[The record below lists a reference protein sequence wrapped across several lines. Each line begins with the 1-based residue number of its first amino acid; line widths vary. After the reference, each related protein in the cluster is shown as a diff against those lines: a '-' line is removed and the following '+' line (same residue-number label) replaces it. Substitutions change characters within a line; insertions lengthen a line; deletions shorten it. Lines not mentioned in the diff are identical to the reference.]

1 MTEVQSNLD
10 LSAIGQEWTISSSP
24 DTTPEVSDVLGDM
37 PWWAARGLLYL
48 IVCSVIVFILW
59 ASLSSVDIVVQSR
72 GTLIPE
78 GNVRPLQ
85 TAGGGIVQYVVVA
98 EGDTVVRGQPLIQLD
113 GTQLRIRLNK
123 LREELATSREQLRQ
137 LMAGQ
142 GPVTATLEHQ
152 HRISRLESEVSS
164 VELSLRQTTINAP
177 VDGVISELG
186 IRSAGAVLEGGQRV
200 ATIAPSGTR
209 FVVEARVLN
218 KDMAKI
224 STGLHAQLK
233 FDAYPFQDYGTIA
246 GRIIEV
252 SPDAH
257 ADKDKGSFYKV
268 TILTEQ
274 PATSGRDQRVVLRP
288 GLAVTAEIITERRT
302 IANLIL
308 EPFRKLRK
316 AASSVG

>member
-1 MTEVQSNLD
+1 
-10 LSAIGQEWTISSSP
+10 
-24 DTTPEVSDVLGDM
+24 M

-48 IVCSVIVFILW
+48 IVSSVIVFILW

-72 GTLIPE
+72 GTLIPM
-78 GNVRPLQ
+78 GNVRPVQ

-98 EGDTVVRGQPLIQLD
+98 EGDTVARGQPLIQLD
-113 GTQLRIRLNK
+113 GAQLRTRLNK

-142 GPVTATLEHQ
+142 GPVTGTLEQQ

-164 VELSLRQTTINAP
+164 VELSLRETTISAP
-177 VDGVISELG
+177 VDGVISVLD
-186 IRSAGAVLEGGQRV
+186 IRSVGAVLESGERV

-209 FVVEARVLN
+209 FVVEARVQN

-233 FDAYPFQDYGTIA
+233 FDAYPFQDYGAIA

-252 SPDAH
+252 SPDAQGRY
-257 ADKDKGSFYKV
+257 KDKGSFYKV
-268 TILTEQ
+268 TILAEQ
-274 PATSGRDQRVVLRP
+274 PTSVRDHLVVLRP
-288 GLAVTAEIITERRT
+288 GLAVTAEIITDRRT

-308 EPFRKLRK
+308 EPFRKLKK
-316 AASSVG
+316 ATSSVG